1 MKSYDMLTILSDLDD
16 ALITRAD
23 IGEKKR
29 RLPRTFGILFAAVL
43 LCTAVSAATYRLWSP
58 GLASFFGAEEP
69 EQEALL
75 DQGTT
80 SLVYNEPITL
90 ESGLVLQVQ
99 QILYDGQEL
108 TISICYQSPE
118 KGWFTEESLHIA
130 AMNTI
135 PALQIG
141 SESFPCTSSGFEQSA
156 TTPQTAYLI
165 CRFQGDFAKADGE
178 AAVLT
183 QSPAVTDGEVPG
195 AALVP
200 AEPIQV
206 SWMLNLSEAAVES
219 ISGPIE
225 TAYNGNAIS
234 IENIMLSP
242 VSIRFT
248 AIEDEDLIS
257 TAYPMGVRLRDGT
270 LISFTSGYTGTP
282 EAIKE
287 GEATERLSAYY
298 VFASPILELDQISE
312 LVFASFPE
320 QSEKVDEPDL
330 AFSVPLR

>member
-1 MKSYDMLTILSDLDD
+1 MKSDDMLNILSDLND

-23 IGEKKR
+23 IGTKKR
-29 RLPRTFGILFAAVL
+29 RRPRTFGILLAAVL

-58 GLASFFGAEEP
+58 GLASFFGAKEL

-75 DQGTT
+75 DQGAA

-90 ESGLVLQVQ
+90 KSGLVLQVQ

-118 KGWFTEESLHIA
+118 EGWFTEESLHTA
-130 AMNTI
+130 AMNTL
-135 PALQIG
+135 PALQVG
-141 SESFPCTSSGFEQSA
+141 DKRFPCTSSGFEQDA
-156 TTPQTAYLI
+156 TTAQTTYLI
-165 CRFQGDFAKADGE
+165 CRFQGNFEKADGE

-183 QSPAVTDGEVPG
+183 LSPAVTDGKITG
-195 AALVP
+195 TALVP

-234 IENIMLSP
+234 IENITLSP

-270 LISFTSGYTGTP
+270 LVPFTSGYTGTP
-282 EAIKE
+282 EAVKE
-287 GEATERLSAYY
+287 GEAAEKLSAYY
-298 VFASPILELDQISE
+298 VFASPILRLDQISE

-320 QSEKVDEPDL
+320 QSGKNEEPNI
-330 AFSVPLR
+330 AFSIPLR